1 MSVLPIYTTL
11 KADAELAAVID
22 VEKKV
27 FEDIAPHGTNPPY
40 IIWQTISGQALN
52 HLDEPADIDS
62 LQYQLMVYA
71 SSTDE
76 AYQLRDLCRQ
86 ALERQ
91 SYILNPSINIT
102 DPQTK
107 LFGRGFDANW
117 YHSRF

>member
-1 MSVLPIYTTL
+1 MSLLPIYTSF
-11 KADAELAAVID
+11 KADAALSAVID

-27 FEDIAPHGTNPPY
+27 FEDVAPYGTKPPY

-52 HLDEPADIDS
+52 HLDEPANIDT
-62 LQYQLMVYA
+62 LQYQVMIYA
-71 SSTDE
+71 TSTDE
-76 AYQLRDLCRQ
+76 AYQLRDLCRR

-117 YHSRF
+117 HLGR